1 MTVQIGKQAPD
12 FSAEAYHQGTMKTI
26 LLADYRGKWVV
37 LFFYPAD
44 FTYV

>member
-1 MTVQIGKQAPD
+1 MAVQIGKQALE
-12 FSAEAYHQGTMKTI
+12 FSAEAYHHGIIRTI
-26 LLADYRGKWVV
+26 HLADYRGNWVV

>member
-1 MTVQIGKQAPD
+1 MAVQIGKQAPE
-12 FSAEAYHQGTMKTI
+12 FSAEAYHNGITRTI
-26 LLADYRGKWVV
+26 HLADYRGNWVV